1 MAVAGFPEGEGVF
14 APLLRPGVGYAVVI
28 CFSVFFAG
36 FMFLLTK
43 LQARFTRLNPQTA
56 GEFLAASRSVKP
68 GLICCGIVSAW
79 TWSATLLQSSVGTF
93 NSGVSGAWWYGVG
106 GTIQI
111 AFFAVMAAKVKLNA
125 NGAVTYLQIVQ
136 RRYGTACHI
145 VMTIAAL
152 LCAHIVTGSLIL
164 GASSTINALTSAN
177 IIACNFLLPCGIAVY
192 VLLGGLR
199 ATFLVDFLHTVALF
213 LIIYYFVFTTYGT
226 SDLIGSP
233 SKMYDLLKEAAL
245 RTPVEGNAGG
255 SYLTI
260 KSNSGML
267 FAAST
272 IATGFSGVFLDQGY
286 WQRAI
291 ASRPETTT
299 KGYFA
304 GGLA

>member
-1 MAVAGFPEGEGVF
+1 MSSRSFPEGEGTF
-14 APLLRPGVGYAVVI
+14 APPLSPGVGYGFIVG
-28 CFSVFFAG
+28 FSLFFAA
-36 FMFLLTK
+36 FMFVLTK

-79 TWSATLLQSSVGTF
+79 TWSATLLQSSVGTYS
-93 NSGVSGAWWYGVG
+93 SGVSGAYWYGVG
-106 GTIQI
+106 GTIQV
-111 AFFAVMAAKVKLNA
+111 AFFAVMAAKVKMNA

-136 RRYGTACHI
+136 RRYGTAAHLM
-145 VMTIAAL
+145 MTAAAL
-152 LCAHIVTGSLIL
+152 ICAHVVTGSLIL
-164 GASSTINALTSAN
+164 GASATINALTSAN
-177 IIACNFLLPCGIAVY
+177 IIACNFLLPIGIAVY

-199 ATFLVDFLHTVALF
+199 ATFLVDYLHTFILM
-213 LIIYYFVFTTYGT
+213 IIILYFAFSTYGT
-226 SDLIGSP
+226 SELIGSP
-233 SKMYDLLKEAAL
+233 SRMYDLLVEAAVQ
-245 RTPVEGNAGG
+245 TPVAGNVEG
-255 SYLTI
+255 SYLTM